1 MRDGMRNEV
10 IMEGILQEAP
20 EIRCNSNGD
29 IVSIGRIGCRR
40 ASKDDVMPKTDYF
53 NVVAWERNAQR
64 LGQAMTGDVVS
75 VKGRLINRSFTD
87 KHGNKRTMPEIAVM
101 EIINLGPEIK

>member
-1 MRDGMRNEV
+1 MSDGMRNEV

-20 EIRCNSNGD
+20 EIRCNANGD
-29 IVSIGRIGCRR
+29 IVAVGRIGCRR
-40 ASKDDVMPKTDYF
+40 ASKDDTMPKTDYF
-53 NVVAWERNAQR
+53 NIVGWERNAQR

-101 EIINLGPEIK
+101 EIINLGPENT